1 MVADAIFKFF
11 EAVAKLQNFWFA
23 ELTGQFFF
31 KFLNLQS
38 KIVDSKNSHN
48 VHNID
53 SFNLFYSRIPIGK
66 AKMLKSVTET
76 NVTLGVRLSPIK
88 TKVM

>member
-38 KIVDSKNSHN
+38 KKIPLIQKIHTLIHS
-48 VHNID
+48 I
-53 SFNLFYSRIPIGK
+53 YSTHEFPLEK
-66 AKMLKSVTET
+66 PKC
-76 NVTLGVRLSPIK
+76 
-88 TKVM
+88 